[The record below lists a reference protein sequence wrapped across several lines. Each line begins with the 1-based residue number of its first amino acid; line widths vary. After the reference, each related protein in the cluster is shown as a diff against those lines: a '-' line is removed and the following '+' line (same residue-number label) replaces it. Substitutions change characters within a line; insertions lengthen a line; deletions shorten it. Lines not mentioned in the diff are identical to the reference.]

1 MKKLAIVS
9 ALLATLAGVNVAHA
23 YQAEANVGYES
34 TDFDSINV
42 FGTDAELSA
51 DAITLNGKYYIAPV
65 NTRNAPLAEAAFLD
79 KASNVALG
87 YVSADADVK
96 VGNVKVGSA
105 DLDLLGIAG
114 EYYVPNSNFYVSAAL
129 NRSDVEG
136 EKGNGF
142 AVEAGYLPMA
152 GLLLAVGIAD
162 MEESIDPIQ
171 AAKYGTLTSLGAFDS
186 AGEDTAATLRAK
198 YVYKVGTND
207 VNLESNLVIGDETAY
222 RVAADLYLDPTL
234 SIGASFAD
242 STFDDSDS
250 IFGVRAQKFLTPT
263 IAVGGSYTT
272 TDGAD
277 SFGLNLTGRF

>member
-136 EKGNGF
+136 EVDFG
-142 AVEAGYLPMA
+142 
-152 GLLLAVGIAD
+152 
-162 MEESIDPIQ
+162 Q
-171 AAKYGTLTSLGAFDS
+171 
-186 AGEDTAATLRAK
+186 
-198 YVYKVGTND
+198 
-207 VNLESNLVIGDETAY
+207 
-222 RVAADLYLDPTL
+222 
-234 SIGASFAD
+234 
-242 STFDDSDS
+242 SDRP
-250 IFGVRAQKFLTPT
+250 G
-263 IAVGGSYTT
+263 
-272 TDGAD
+272 
-277 SFGLNLTGRF
+277 

>member
-1 MKKLAIVS
+1 MKKLAIAS
-9 ALLATLAGVNVAHA
+9 ALLATLAAVNVAHA
-23 YQAEANVGYES
+23 YQTEANVGYEK
-34 TDFDSINV
+34 TDIDD
-42 FGTDAELSA
+42 TDISPT
-51 DAITLNGKYYIAPV
+51 AITLNGKYYLAPV
-65 NTRNAPLAEAAFLD
+65 NTRSAPLAEAAFLD

-87 YVSADADVK
+87 YA
-96 VGNVKVGSA
+96 NL
-105 DLDLLGIAG
+105 DLDVAGIDVDVLGIAG
-114 EYYVPNSNFYVSAAL
+114 EYYIPNSQFYVSGAL
-129 NRSDVEG
+129 NRTDADG

-162 MEESIDPIQ
+162 MEESMDPIL
-171 AAKYGTLTSLGAFDS
+171 AAKYGTLTSLGAVGS
-186 AGEDTAATLRAK
+186 AGEDTALTLRAK
-198 YVYKVGTND
+198 YVYKVGAND
-207 VNLESNLVIGDETAY
+207 VNLEGNIVAGDETAY

-277 SFGLNLTGRF
+277 SFGLNLTARF

>member
-1 MKKLAIVS
+1 MKKLAIAS
-9 ALLATLAGVNVAHA
+9 ALLATLAAVNVAHA
-23 YQAEANVGYES
+23 YQTEVNVGYES
-34 TDFDSINV
+34 TDSDSVNV
-42 FGTDAELSA
+42 LGTDAELSA
-51 DAITLNGKYYIAPV
+51 DAITLNGRYYLAPV

-79 KASNVALG
+79 KASSVALG
-87 YVSADADVK
+87 YVSADLDVK
-96 VGNVKVGSA
+96 VGNVNGSA

-198 YVYKVGTND
+198 YVYKVGAND
-207 VNLESNLVIGDETAY
+207 VNLEGNIVAGDETAY

-277 SFGLNLTGRF
+277 SFGLNLTARF

>member
-34 TDFDSINV
+34 TDFDDADGNV
-42 FGTDAELSA
+42 
-51 DAITLNGKYYIAPV
+51 DAISLSGKYYLAPV

-79 KASNVALG
+79 KASNVGLAYTNLDSDG
-87 YVSADADVK
+87 LEAD
-96 VGNVKVGSA
+96 S
-105 DLDLLGIAG
+105 LGISG
-114 EYYVPNSNFYVSAAL
+114 EYYIPNSQFYVSGSL
-129 NRSDVEG
+129 NRTDADG

-152 GLLLAVGIAD
+152 GLLLAVGVAD
-162 MEESIDPIQ
+162 MEESLDPLMF
-171 AAKYGTLTSLGAFDS
+171 AKYGTLTSVGNALS
-186 AGEDTAATLRAK
+186 AGEGTAATLRAK
-198 YVYKVGTND
+198 YVYKVGAND
-207 VNLESNLVIGDETAY
+207 VNLESNIVAGDETAY

-250 IFGVRAQKFLTPT
+250 IFGVRAQKFVTPT

-277 SFGLNLTGRF
+277 SFGLNLTSRF